1 MNHEIDANANPFTLT
16 FHDGDNNLIGKLSV
30 RNGKMHFE
38 GDVDESAKL
47 FFECVCKVYDREV
60 IALSDKLERMLN

>member
-1 MNHEIDANANPFTLT
+1 MPIEQPPFTIA
-16 FHDGDNNLIGKLSV
+16 FHDNSGRVIGTLSVVSGKL
-30 RNGKMHFE
+30 HFE

-60 IALSDKLERMLN
+60 EAMTRELRGKMH